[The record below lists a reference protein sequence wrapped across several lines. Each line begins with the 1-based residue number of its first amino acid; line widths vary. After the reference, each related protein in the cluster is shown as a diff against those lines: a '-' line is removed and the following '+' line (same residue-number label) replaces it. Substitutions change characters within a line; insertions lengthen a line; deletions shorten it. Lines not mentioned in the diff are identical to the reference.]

1 MPFSI
6 DDLTRKKL
14 ALLKQLYQRG
24 VLQSSS
30 EYSTVNRILSVIVFD
45 LAIENALR
53 TVISTLNTSIR
64 VDDDRTFPKLV
75 QQAKYELQDADL
87 GPIPYESEIKHVHK
101 VRNDAQHNSR
111 YPSEIEVSDSRTYAR
126 DFLRKIVW
134 QVWGC
139 SFDSISLVDFVN
151 NQKAREFLA
160 RSEAALAQDD
170 YEQCVSNANAGLSWT
185 ISKVPRLLIGDSL
198 RLSFWDYTATRY
210 RVTYDSIGPLG
221 RIPDSDTNLWNL
233 AVGMRKEVFSEFE
246 RVYGALDEMRRD
258 LAREFGVVR
267 DTFVYFTLGMN
278 HADFL
283 RFRQFAGTVHFYR
296 DQDDELRFNI
306 DNMKQNLSRSDAE
319 FAFAYCTDAVIQIE
333 SRVGDID
340 TPSV

>member
-1 MPFSI
+1 MAFPI

-24 VLQSSS
+24 IVQSSS
-30 EYSTVNRILSVIVFD
+30 DYSTVNRILSVIGFD
-45 LAIENALR
+45 LAIENVLR

-64 VDDDRTFPKLV
+64 VDEDRTFHKLV
-75 QQAKYELQDADL
+75 QQANDELQKSNLD
-87 GPIPYESEIKHVHK
+87 PIPDEGRIKYVHK

-126 DFLRKIVW
+126 DFLQKIVW

-160 RSEAALAQDD
+160 QSEVALAQDD
-170 YEQCVSNANAGLSWT
+170 YEECVSNANAGLSWI

-198 RLSFWDYTATRY
+198 RSSFWRYSATQY
-210 RVTYDSIGPLG
+210 RVSYDRIGSL
-221 RIPDSDTNLWNL
+221 RHVPDRDTDLRNL
-233 AVGMRKEVFSEFE
+233 AVGMRKEVSSEFE
-246 RVYGALDEMRRD
+246 KIYRALDEMRRD
-258 LAREFGVVR
+258 LAHEFGVVQ
-267 DTFVYFTLGMN
+267 DTLVYFTLGLN

-296 DQDDELRFNI
+296 DEDSEPRFNI
-306 DNMKQNLSRSDAE
+306 NSMKQSLSRGDAE

-333 SRVGDID
+333 SRVGDVD
-340 TPSV
+340 APFV